1 MIYRDSFKLL
11 MKRIKLLFFS
21 LLLSFNISAFDE
33 FLVSDIRIIGL
44 QRVSTGSI
52 FNVIPISV
60 GDKIDIRKSNDIVK
74 SLFSTEQFDDIQIG
88 KDSNTLIITV
98 VERPSISAI
107 ELSGNK
113 ALKTE
118 QLLESLDG
126 VGIKEGE
133 VYKRSTLEKVKS
145 ELIRS
150 YASNGRYGAGVEINE
165 IIKPRNRIEINIEV
179 DEGNSAKIEKII
191 IIGNEIYSDEDLLDS
206 FELSEGSFF
215 SFLSSDNQYS
225 REKLIG
231 DIETLESFYRD
242 RGYLKFSIESS
253 QISLSRDK
261 KSIFITY
268 NVNEGKKYTINNVN
282 VVGEI
287 PFDEQLYLEIIDS
300 LKDETY
306 SQAQITNIEEFFLN
320 VLGNRGYAFAEVS
333 GGTEVIEDSNK
344 VDLTFSIAPG
354 NKTYTR
360 KILFT
365 GNNITQDHVLRREM
379 RQFEG
384 AWSSDNSI
392 EAGKVRL
399 ERLGFFKEVNVETI
413 PVAGSEDQIDIIY
426 SVEEE
431 TTGSVGGN
439 IGYSDFGLM
448 LGFNLQEKNFF
459 GTGNTVGIGI
469 NKNIYSEVY
478 NLSFMDPYA
487 TKDGV
492 SLGYNIYFRETDY
505 GEFNVANY
513 LTNSNGFGAQ
523 FGYPT
528 SDITRLGFNLTYD
541 KTDIDVGTLPARE
554 IYDFVS
560 KEGNVFETVTAQFSW
575 QRVTLNRGL
584 FPTAGSST
592 VVSLSSTIPGSDLS
606 YYRTNIRQR
615 YYRPLSQNFVFGF
628 QGEIGYLDA
637 YGDTE
642 ETPFFQNFY
651 AGGPRSLR
659 GFESNTLGPRSTDAP
674 CYEFNYE
681 EETCPNLLDIDG
693 DGELDSPYINPYAN
707 STSRYRDRPIG
718 GNIKVEGSIQLI
730 FKLPFIEDQ
739 RSLRSALFFDFG
751 NVFSNNCKEYQINCA
766 EPSVEDL
773 RYSYG
778 VGVTWITGFGPLSLA
793 IAKPTNAGPRERTEE
808 FQFTVGNV
816 F

>member
-1 MIYRDSFKLL
+1 

-52 FNVIPISV
+52 FNVIPIGV
-60 GDKIDIRKSNDIVK
+60 GDRIDIRKSNDIVK

-150 YASNGRYGAGVEINE
+150 YASNGRYGADVEINE

-179 DEGNSAKIEKII
+179 DEGSSAKIEKII

-399 ERLGFFKEVNVETI
+399 ERLGYFKEVNVETI
-413 PVAGSEDQIDIIY
+413 PVVGSEDQIDIIY

-681 EETCPNLLDIDG
+681 EETCPNLIDIDG

>member
-1 MIYRDSFKLL
+1 MKKFKL
-11 MKRIKLLFFS
+11 IFIS
-21 LLLSFNISAFDE
+21 LLLSFNLAAFDE
-33 FLVSDIRIIGL
+33 FLVGDIRIIGL

-52 FNVIPISV
+52 FNVIPITV
-60 GDKIDIRKSNDIVK
+60 GDRIDIRKSNDIVK

-88 KDSNTLIITV
+88 KDGNTLIITV
-98 VERPSISAI
+98 AERPSISAI
-107 ELSGNK
+107 EISGNK

-145 ELIRS
+145 ELVRS
-150 YASNGRYGAGVEINE
+150 YASNGRYGAGVEIE
-165 IIKPRNRIEINIEV
+165 ELLKPRNRIEINIEV
-179 DEGNSAKIEKII
+179 DEGDSAKIEKII

-215 SFLSSDNQYS
+215 SFLSSNNQYS
-225 REKLIG
+225 KEKLIG
-231 DIETLESFYRD
+231 DIETLESYYRD

-261 KSIFITY
+261 ESIFITY
-268 NVNEGKKYTINNVN
+268 NVNEGNKYTIDDVN
-282 VVGEI
+282 VIGEV
-287 PFDEQLYLEIIDS
+287 PFEEEVYLDIVNN
-300 LKDETY
+300 LKDQTY
-306 SQAQITNIEEFFLN
+306 SQAQITSIEEFFIN

-333 GGTEVIEDSNK
+333 GDTEIIDNTNQVK
-344 VDLTFSIAPG
+344 LTFSVVPG

-365 GNNITQDHVLRREM
+365 GNNVTQDHVLRREM

-399 ERLGFFKEVNVETI
+399 ERLGYFKEVNVETI
-413 PVAGSEDQIDIIY
+413 PVVGTEDQIDVVY

-448 LGFNLQEKNFF
+448 LGFNLQEQNFL
-459 GTGNTVGIGI
+459 GSGNTVGIGI
-469 NKNIYSEVY
+469 NKNIYSESY
-478 NLSFMDPYA
+478 NLSFADPYA

-513 LTNSNGFGAQ
+513 LTNSHGLGAQ

-528 SDITRLGFNLTYD
+528 SDITRLGFNITYD
-541 KTDIDVGTLPARE
+541 KTDIDIGTLPARE

-560 KEGNVFETVTAQFSW
+560 KEGNIFETLSAQFSW

-592 VVSLSSTIPGSDLS
+592 VFSLSSTIPGSDLN
-606 YYRTNIRQR
+606 YYRASVRQR
-615 YYRPLSQNFVFGF
+615 FYRPLSQNFVFGF
-628 QGEIGYLDA
+628 SGELGYLDA

-681 EETCPNLLDIDG
+681 EETCPNLIDTDF
-693 DGELDSPYINPYAN
+693 DGELDSPYFNPYAN

-718 GNIKVEGSIQLI
+718 GNIKVEGSLQLI

-739 RSLRSALFFDFG
+739 RSLRSAFFFDFG
-751 NVFSNNCKEYQINCA
+751 NVFSDNCKDYQINCA
-766 EPSVEDL
+766 KPAVEDL

-793 IAKPTNAGPRERTEE
+793 IAKPTNAGPQERTEE

>member
-1 MIYRDSFKLL
+1 MKNLKIIFLSF
-11 MKRIKLLFFS
+11 
-21 LLLSFNISAFDE
+21 LLSLNLNAFDE

-60 GDKIDIRKSNDIVK
+60 GDRIDIRKSNDIVR

-88 KDSNTLIITV
+88 KDGNTLIITV
-98 VERPSISAI
+98 VERPSISLI
-107 ELSGNK
+107 EISGNK

-145 ELIRS
+145 ELVRS
-150 YASNGRYGAGVEINE
+150 YASNGRYGADVEINE
-165 IIKPRNRIEINIEV
+165 ILKPRNRLEISIEV
-179 DEGNSAKIEKII
+179 DEGNSAKIKKIS
-191 IIGNEIYSDEDLLDS
+191 IIGNETFTDDELLDS

-215 SFLSSDNQYS
+215 SFLSSNNQYS
-225 REKLIG
+225 REKLVG
-231 DIETLESFYRD
+231 DLETLESYYRD

-268 NVNEGKKYTINNVN
+268 NVNEGEKYTINDVD
-282 VVGEI
+282 VIGEI
-287 PFDEQLYLEIIDS
+287 PFEEEVYIEIVNS
-300 LKDETY
+300 LKDQTY
-306 SQAQITNIEEFFLN
+306 SQAQITSIEEFFVN
-320 VLGNRGYAFAEVS
+320 VLGNRGYAFAEVK
-333 GGTEVIEDSNK
+333 GDTEITDDSNEVK
-344 VDLTFSIAPG
+344 LIFTVIPG

-365 GNNITQDHVLRREM
+365 GNDVTQDHVLRREM

-384 AWSSDNSI
+384 AWTSDNSI

-399 ERLGFFKEVNVETI
+399 ERLGYFKEVNVETI
-413 PVAGSEDQIDIIY
+413 PVVGTEDQIDIVY
-426 SVEEE
+426 NVDEE

-448 LGFNLQEKNFF
+448 LGFNLQEQNFL
-459 GTGNTVGIGI
+459 GSGNTVGIGI
-469 NKNIYSEVY
+469 NKNIYSEMY
-478 NLSFMDPYA
+478 NLSFMNPYA

-492 SLGYNIYFRETDY
+492 SLGYNVYFRETDY

-528 SDITRLGFNLTYD
+528 SDITRLGFNVTYD
-541 KTDIDVGTLPARE
+541 KTDIDVGTLPALE

-560 KEGNVFETVTAQFSW
+560 AEGNIFETLSVQFSW

-592 VVSLSSTIPGSDLS
+592 VISLSTTVPGSDLS
-606 YYRTNIRQR
+606 YYRSSIRQR
-615 YYRPLSQNFVFGF
+615 YYRPLSSNFVFGF
-628 QGEIGYLDA
+628 SGELGYLDA
-637 YGDTE
+637 YGETE

-681 EETCPNLLDIDG
+681 EKTCPNLIDTDG

-718 GNIKVEGSIQLI
+718 GNIKVEGSMQLI

-739 RSLRSALFFDFG
+739 RSLRSAFFFDFG
-751 NVFSNNCKEYQINCA
+751 NVFSDNCKDYQINCYKPA
-766 EPSVEDL
+766 LEDL

-793 IAKPTNAGPRERTEE
+793 ISKPTNAGPQERTEE

>member
-1 MIYRDSFKLL
+1 MKFKTIFLTA
-11 MKRIKLLFFS
+11 F
-21 LLLSFNISAFDE
+21 LSFNLLSFDE
-33 FLVSDIRIIGL
+33 FLVSDIRIVGL

-60 GDKIDIRKSNDIVK
+60 GDRIDLRKSTDIVR
-74 SLFSTEQFDDIQIG
+74 SLFSTEQFDDIQVSKEG
-88 KDSNTLIITV
+88 NTLIISV
-98 VERPSISAI
+98 IERPSISAI
-107 ELSGNK
+107 DISGNK

-145 ELIRS
+145 ELVRS
-150 YASNGRYGAGVEINE
+150 YASNGRYGAGVEIEE
-165 IIKPRNRIEINIEV
+165 ITKPRNRIDINIIV
-179 DEGNSAKIEKII
+179 DEGNSAKIKKIN
-191 IIGNEIYSDEDLLDS
+191 IIGNEIFTDEELLDS

-215 SFLSSDNQYS
+215 SFLSNNTQYS
-225 REKLIG
+225 REKLVG
-231 DIETLESFYRD
+231 DIETLESYYRD

-261 KSIFITY
+261 KSIFITF

-282 VVGEI
+282 IIGEI
-287 PFDEQLYLEIIDS
+287 PFEENIYINILEN
-300 LKDETY
+300 LKKETY
-306 SQAQITNIEEFFLN
+306 SQAQITSIEEFFVD
-320 VLGNRGYAFAEVS
+320 VLGNRGYAFAEVK
-333 GGTEVIEDSNK
+333 GDTETIDDSNQ
-344 VDLTFSIAPG
+344 VDLTFAVIPG
-354 NKTYTR
+354 KKTYTR

-365 GNNITQDHVLRREM
+365 GNHVTQDEVLRREM

-384 AWSSDNSI
+384 AWSSNNSI

-399 ERLGFFKEVNVETI
+399 ERLGYFKEVNVETL
-413 PVAGSEDQIDIIY
+413 PVVGTEDQIDIVY

-439 IGYSDFGLM
+439 LGYSDFGLM
-448 LGFNLQEKNFF
+448 LGFNLQEQNFL
-459 GTGNTVGIGI
+459 GSGNTVGIGI
-469 NKNIYSEVY
+469 NKNIYSESY
-478 NLSFMDPYA
+478 NISFVDPYA
-487 TKDGV
+487 TEDGV

-513 LTNSNGFGAQ
+513 LTNSNGLGAQ
-523 FGYPT
+523 FGYPI
-528 SDITRLGFNLTYD
+528 SDITRLGFSLTYD
-541 KTDIDVGTLPARE
+541 KTDIDIGTLPARE
-554 IYDFVS
+554 IYDFVAA
-560 KEGNVFETVTAQFSW
+560 EGNLFETLSAQASW

-584 FPTAGSST
+584 FPTSGSST
-592 VVSLSSTIPGSDLS
+592 VLSLSATIPGSDLN
-606 YYRTNIRQR
+606 YYRANIRQR
-615 YYRPLSQNFVFGF
+615 YYRPLSNNFVFGF
-628 QGEIGYLDA
+628 QGELGYLNA

-681 EETCPNLLDIDG
+681 EETCPNLIDTDG
-693 DGELDSPYINPYAN
+693 DGVLDSPYINPYAN
-707 STSRYRDRPIG
+707 TTSRYRDRPIG
-718 GNIKVEGSIQLI
+718 GNIKIEGSFQLI
-730 FKLPFIEDQ
+730 FKLPIIDDQ
-739 RSLRSALFFDFG
+739 RSIRSAFFLDFG
-751 NVFSNNCKEYQINCA
+751 NVFSDNCRDYQINCYK
-766 EPSVEDL
+766 PSVDDL

-793 IAKPTNAGPRERTEE
+793 IAKPSNAGPQERTEE

>member
-1 MIYRDSFKLL
+1 MNKL
-11 MKRIKLLFFS
+11 KLFFLS
-21 LLLSFNISAFDE
+21 FLLSLQLSAFDE

-60 GDKIDIRKSNDIVK
+60 GDRIDIRKSNDIVR

-88 KDSNTLIITV
+88 KDGNTLIITV
-98 VERPSISAI
+98 IERPSISGI
-107 ELSGNK
+107 EISGNK

-145 ELIRS
+145 ELVRS
-150 YASNGRYGAGVEINE
+150 YASNGRYGANVEIIE
-165 IIKPRNRIEINIEV
+165 ISKPRNRLEIDIEV
-179 DEGNSAKIEKII
+179 DEGQSAKIEKII
-191 IIGNEIYSDEDLLDS
+191 IIGNEIYTDDELFDA

-215 SFLSSDNQYS
+215 SFLSSNDQYS
-225 REKLIG
+225 REKLVG
-231 DIETLESFYRD
+231 DIETLESYYRD

-268 NVNEGKKYTINNVN
+268 NVNEGEKYTINDVD
-282 VVGEI
+282 VLGEI
-287 PFDEQLYLEIIDS
+287 PFDEEVYSPIIDS
-300 LKDETY
+300 LKDQTY
-306 SQAQITNIEEFFLN
+306 SQAQITGIEEFFVN
-320 VLGNRGYAFAEVS
+320 VLGNRGYAFAEVN
-333 GGTEVIEDSNK
+333 GNTEITEETNEVKLI
-344 VDLTFSIAPG
+344 FSVSPG

-365 GNNITQDHVLRREM
+365 GNDITQDQVLRREM

-384 AWSSDNSI
+384 AWTSDNSI

-399 ERLGFFKEVNVETI
+399 ERLGYFKEVNVETI
-413 PVAGSEDQIDIIY
+413 PVVGTEDQIDIIY

-431 TTGSVGGN
+431 TTGSIGGN

-448 LGFNLQEKNFF
+448 LGFNLQEQNFL
-459 GTGNTVGIGI
+459 GSGNTVGIGI
-469 NKNIYSEVY
+469 NKNIYSEMY
-478 NLSFMDPYA
+478 NLSFSDPYA
-487 TKDGV
+487 TKDGI
-492 SLGYNIYFRETDY
+492 SLGYNLYFRETDY

-528 SDITRLGFNLTYD
+528 SDVTRLGFNLTYD

-560 KEGNVFETVTAQFSW
+560 AEGNVFETLSAQFSW

-592 VVSLSSTIPGSDLS
+592 VLSFNTTVPGSDIN
-606 YYRTNIRQR
+606 YYRANIRQK
-615 YYRPLSQNFVFGF
+615 YYRPLSANFVFGF
-628 QGEIGYLDA
+628 QGELGYLDT
-637 YGDTE
+637 YGDTN

-674 CYEFNYE
+674 CYEFNYAE
-681 EETCPNLLDIDG
+681 GTCPNLIDTDG
-693 DGELDSPYINPYAN
+693 DGVLDQPYINPYAN

-718 GNIKVEGSIQLI
+718 GNIKVEGSLQLI

-739 RSLRSALFFDFG
+739 RSLRSAFFFDFG
-751 NVFSNNCKEYQINCA
+751 NVFSDNCKDYQINCA
-766 EPSVEDL
+766 KPAIEDL

-793 IAKPTNAGPRERTEE
+793 IAKPANAGPQERTEE

>member
-1 MIYRDSFKLL
+1 MKNLKIIFLSF
-11 MKRIKLLFFS
+11 
-21 LLLSFNISAFDE
+21 LLSLNLNAFDE

-60 GDKIDIRKSNDIVK
+60 GDRIDIRKSNDIVR

-88 KDSNTLIITV
+88 KDGNTLIITV
-98 VERPSISAI
+98 VERPSISLI
-107 ELSGNK
+107 EISGNK

-145 ELIRS
+145 ELVRS
-150 YASNGRYGAGVEINE
+150 YASNGRYGADVEINE
-165 IIKPRNRIEINIEV
+165 ILKPRNRLEINIEV
-179 DEGNSAKIEKII
+179 DEGNSAKIKKIS
-191 IIGNEIYSDEDLLDS
+191 IIGNETFTDDELLDS

-215 SFLSSDNQYS
+215 SFLSSNNQYS
-225 REKLIG
+225 REKLVG
-231 DIETLESFYRD
+231 DLETLESYYRD

-268 NVNEGKKYTINNVN
+268 NVNEGEKYTINDVD
-282 VVGEI
+282 VIGEI
-287 PFDEQLYLEIIDS
+287 PFEEEVYIEIVNS
-300 LKDETY
+300 LKDQTY
-306 SQAQITNIEEFFLN
+306 SQAQITSIEEFFVN
-320 VLGNRGYAFAEVS
+320 VLGNRGYAFAEVK
-333 GGTEVIEDSNK
+333 GDTEITDDSNEVK
-344 VDLTFSIAPG
+344 LIFTVIPG

-365 GNNITQDHVLRREM
+365 GNDVTQDHVLRREM

-384 AWSSDNSI
+384 AWTSDNSI

-399 ERLGFFKEVNVETI
+399 ERLGYFKEVNVETI
-413 PVAGSEDQIDIIY
+413 PVVGTEDQIDIVY
-426 SVEEE
+426 SVDEE

-448 LGFNLQEKNFF
+448 LGFNLQEQNFL
-459 GTGNTVGIGI
+459 GSGNTVGIGI
-469 NKNIYSEVY
+469 NKNIYSEMY
-478 NLSFMDPYA
+478 NLSFMNPYA

-492 SLGYNIYFRETDY
+492 SLGYNVYFRETDY

-528 SDITRLGFNLTYD
+528 SDITRLGFNVTYD
-541 KTDIDVGTLPARE
+541 KTDIDVGTLPALE

-560 KEGNVFETVTAQFSW
+560 AEGNIFETLSVQFSW

-592 VVSLSSTIPGSDLS
+592 VISLSTTVPGSDLS
-606 YYRTNIRQR
+606 YYRSSIRQR
-615 YYRPLSQNFVFGF
+615 YYRPLSSNFVFGF
-628 QGEIGYLDA
+628 SGELGYLDA

-681 EETCPNLLDIDG
+681 EKTCPNLIDTDG

-718 GNIKVEGSIQLI
+718 GNIKVEGSMQLI

-739 RSLRSALFFDFG
+739 RSLRSAFFFDFG
-751 NVFSNNCKEYQINCA
+751 NVFSDNCKDYQINCYKPA
-766 EPSVEDL
+766 LEDL
-773 RYSYG
+773 KIFLWCWSNMDNRIRSFESCN
-778 VGVTWITGFGPLSLA
+778 I
-793 IAKPTNAGPRERTEE
+793 KTN
-808 FQFTVGNV
+808 
-816 F
+816 

>member
-1 MIYRDSFKLL
+1 MKKVKL
-11 MKRIKLLFFS
+11 IFIS
-21 LLLSFNISAFDE
+21 LLISFNLSAFDE

-60 GDKIDIRKSNDIVK
+60 GDRIDTRKSNDIVR

-88 KDSNTLIITV
+88 KDGNTLIITV

-107 ELSGNK
+107 EISGNK

-145 ELIRS
+145 ELVRS
-150 YASNGRYGAGVEINE
+150 YASNGRYGAGVEIE
-165 IIKPRNRIEINIEV
+165 ELIKPRNRIEINIEV
-179 DEGNSAKIEKII
+179 DEGQSAKIKKII
-191 IIGNEIYSDEDLLDS
+191 IIGNETYTDDELLDS

-215 SFLSSDNQYS
+215 SFLSSNNQYS
-225 REKLIG
+225 REKLVG
-231 DIETLESFYRD
+231 DIETLESYYRD
-242 RGYLKFSIESS
+242 RGFLKFSIESS
-253 QISLSRDK
+253 QVSLSRNK

-268 NVNEGKKYTINNVN
+268 NINEGQKYTINDANVI
-282 VVGEI
+282 GEI
-287 PFDEQLYLEIIDS
+287 PFEDEIYRDIIDS
-300 LKDETY
+300 LKDQTY
-306 SQAQITNIEEFFLN
+306 SQAQITGIEDFFVN

-333 GGTEVIEDSNK
+333 GDAEVIDDTNEVK
-344 VDLTFSIAPG
+344 LTFSVVPG

-365 GNNITQDHVLRREM
+365 GNDVTQDHVLRREM

-399 ERLGFFKEVNVETI
+399 ERLGYFKEVNVETV
-413 PVAGSEDQIDIIY
+413 PVVGTEDQIDIIY

-448 LGFNLQEKNFF
+448 LGFNLQEQNFL
-459 GTGNTVGIGI
+459 GSGNTVGIGI
-469 NKNIYSEVY
+469 NKNIYSEMY
-478 NLSFMDPYA
+478 NLSYADPYA
-487 TKDGV
+487 NKDGV
-492 SLGYNIYFRETDY
+492 SLGYNLYFRETDY
-505 GEFNVANY
+505 GEFNIANY
-513 LTNSNGFGAQ
+513 LTNSHGIGAQ

-528 SDITRLGFNLTYD
+528 SDITRLGFNITYD
-541 KTDIDVGTLPARE
+541 KTDIDIGTLPARE
-554 IYDFVS
+554 IYDFVAA
-560 KEGNVFETVTAQFSW
+560 EGNIFETISTQFSW

-592 VVSLSSTIPGSDLS
+592 VLSLSTTIPGSDIN
-606 YYRTNIRQR
+606 YYRASVRQR
-615 YYRPLSQNFVFGF
+615 YYRPLSSNFVFGF
-628 QGEIGYLDA
+628 QGELGYLDA
-637 YGDTE
+637 YGDTK

-674 CYEFNYE
+674 CYEFNYA
-681 EETCPNLLDIDG
+681 EETCPNLIDIDG
-693 DGELDSPYINPYAN
+693 DGELDTPYLNPYAN

-718 GNIKVEGSIQLI
+718 GNIKIEGSLQLI

-739 RSLRSALFFDFG
+739 RSLRSAFFLDFG
-751 NVFSNNCKEYQINCA
+751 NVFSDNCKDYQTNCYKPA
-766 EPSVEDL
+766 VEEL

-793 IAKPTNAGPRERTEE
+793 IAKPTNAGPQERTEE

>member
-1 MIYRDSFKLL
+1 
-11 MKRIKLLFFS
+11 MKSKTIFLTA
-21 LLLSFNISAFDE
+21 LLSLNLLAFDE
-33 FLVSDIRIIGL
+33 FLVSDIRIVGL

-60 GDKIDIRKSNDIVK
+60 GDRIDLRKSTDIVR
-74 SLFSTEQFDDIQIG
+74 SLFSTEQFDDIQVSKEG
-88 KDSNTLIITV
+88 NTLIISV
-98 VERPSISAI
+98 IERPSISAI
-107 ELSGNK
+107 DISGNK

-145 ELIRS
+145 ELVRS
-150 YASNGRYGAGVEINE
+150 YASNGRYGAGVEIEE
-165 IIKPRNRIEINIEV
+165 IIKPRNRIDINIIV
-179 DEGNSAKIEKII
+179 DEGNSAKIKKIN
-191 IIGNEIYSDEDLLDS
+191 IIGNEIFTDEELLDS

-215 SFLSSDNQYS
+215 SFLSNNNQYS
-225 REKLIG
+225 REKLVG
-231 DIETLESFYRD
+231 DIETLESYYRD

-261 KSIFITY
+261 KSIFITF
-268 NVNEGKKYTINNVN
+268 NINEGKKYTINNVN
-282 VVGEI
+282 IIGEI
-287 PFDEQLYLEIIDS
+287 PFEENIYINILEN
-300 LKDETY
+300 LKKETY
-306 SQAQITNIEEFFLN
+306 SQAQITSIEEFFVD
-320 VLGNRGYAFAEVS
+320 VLGNRGYAFAEVK
-333 GGTEVIEDSNK
+333 GDTETIEDSNQ
-344 VDLTFSIAPG
+344 VDLTFAVIPG
-354 NKTYTR
+354 KKTYTR

-365 GNNITQDHVLRREM
+365 GNHVTQDEVLRREM

-384 AWSSDNSI
+384 AWSSNNSI

-399 ERLGFFKEVNVETI
+399 ERLGYFKEVNVETL
-413 PVAGSEDQIDIIY
+413 PVVGTEDQIDIVY

-439 IGYSDFGLM
+439 LGYSDFGLM
-448 LGFNLQEKNFF
+448 LGFNLQEQNFL
-459 GTGNTVGIGI
+459 GSGNTVGIGI
-469 NKNIYSEVY
+469 NKNIYSESY
-478 NLSFMDPYA
+478 NISFVDPYA
-487 TKDGV
+487 TEDGV

-513 LTNSNGFGAQ
+513 LTNSNGLGAQ
-523 FGYPT
+523 FGYPI
-528 SDITRLGFNLTYD
+528 SDITRLGFSLTYD
-541 KTDIDVGTLPARE
+541 KTDIDIGTLPARE
-554 IYDFVS
+554 IYDFVAA
-560 KEGNVFETVTAQFSW
+560 EGNLFETLSAQASW

-584 FPTAGSST
+584 FPTSGSST
-592 VVSLSSTIPGSDLS
+592 VLSLSATIPGSDLN
-606 YYRTNIRQR
+606 YYRANIRQR
-615 YYRPLSQNFVFGF
+615 YYRPLSNNFVFGF
-628 QGEIGYLDA
+628 QGELGYLNA

-681 EETCPNLLDIDG
+681 EETCPNLIDTDG
-693 DGELDSPYINPYAN
+693 DGVLDSPYINPYAN
-707 STSRYRDRPIG
+707 TTSRYRDRPIG
-718 GNIKVEGSIQLI
+718 GNIKIEGSLQLI
-730 FKLPFIEDQ
+730 FKLPIIEDQ
-739 RSLRSALFFDFG
+739 RSIRSAFFLDFG
-751 NVFSNNCKEYQINCA
+751 NVFSDNCRDYQINCYK
-766 EPSVEDL
+766 PSVDDL

-793 IAKPTNAGPRERTEE
+793 IAKPSNAGPQERTEE

>member
-1 MIYRDSFKLL
+1 
-11 MKRIKLLFFS
+11 MKQIKLAFLS
-21 LLLSFNISAFDE
+21 LLLSTQLFAFDE

-60 GDKIDIRKSNDIVK
+60 GDKIDSRKSNDIVK

-88 KDSNTLIITV
+88 KDGNTLIITV
-98 VERPSISAI
+98 TERPSISAI
-107 ELSGNK
+107 DISGNK

-118 QLLESLDG
+118 QLMESLDG

-145 ELIRS
+145 ELVRS
-150 YASNGRYGAGVEINE
+150 YASNGRYGAGVDIEE
-165 IIKPRNRIEINIEV
+165 VVKPRNRIEINIEV
-179 DEGNSAKIEKII
+179 DEGKSATIKKIN
-191 IIGNEIYSDEDLLDS
+191 IIGNEIYTNEELLDG

-215 SFLSSDNQYS
+215 SFLANDNQYS
-225 REKLIG
+225 REKLKG

-261 KSIFITY
+261 KSIFITF
-268 NVNEGKKYTINNVN
+268 NINEGDKYQINDVD

-287 PFDEQLYLEIIDS
+287 PFEEAIYKDIIQS
-300 LKDETY
+300 LKDTTY
-306 SQAQITNIEEFFLN
+306 SQAQITSIEEYFIN
-320 VLGNRGYAFAEVS
+320 ILGNRGYAFAEVA
-333 GGTEVIEDSNK
+333 GNPEIDEETNEVKLI
-344 VDLTFSIAPG
+344 FSVQPG
-354 NKTYTR
+354 NRTYTR

-365 GNNITQDHVLRREM
+365 GNDITQDHVLRREM

-384 AWSSDNSI
+384 AWTSDNAI

-399 ERLGFFKEVNVETI
+399 ERLGYFKEVNVETI
-413 PVAGSEDQIDIIY
+413 PVPGTDDQIDISY

-431 TTGSVGGN
+431 TTGSIGGN

-448 LGFNLQEKNFF
+448 LGFNLQEQNFL
-459 GTGNTVGIGI
+459 GSGNTVGIGI
-469 NKNIYSEVY
+469 NKNVYSEMY
-478 NLSFMDPYA
+478 NISYMNPYA
-487 TKDGV
+487 TRDGV
-492 SLGYNIYFRETDY
+492 SLGYNLYFRETDY

-513 LTNSNGFGAQ
+513 LTNSSGFGAQ
-523 FGYPT
+523 FGYPI
-528 SDITRLGFNLTYD
+528 SDITRLGFNITYD
-541 KTDIDVGTLPARE
+541 KTDIDIGSLPARE

-560 KEGNVFETVTAQFSW
+560 VEGNIFETLSAQLSW

-584 FPTAGSST
+584 FPTDGAST
-592 VVSLSSTIPGSDLS
+592 VLSISSTIPGSDLS
-606 YYRTNIRQR
+606 YYRLNVRQR
-615 YYRPLSQNFVFGF
+615 YYQPLTQNLVFGF
-628 QGEIGYLDA
+628 QGELGYLDA

-681 EETCPNLLDIDG
+681 EGTCPNLLDIDG
-693 DGELDSPYINPYAN
+693 DGELDTPYYNPYAN
-707 STSRYRDRPIG
+707 QTSRYRDAPIG
-718 GNIKVEGSIQLI
+718 GNIKIEGSLQLI
-730 FKLPFIEDQ
+730 FRLPFIEDQ
-739 RSLRSALFFDFG
+739 RSLRSAFFFDFG
-751 NVFSNNCKEYQINCA
+751 NVFSDNCKDYQINCSK
-766 EPSVEDL
+766 PSVDDL

-778 VGVTWITGFGPLSLA
+778 VGLTWITGFGPMSLA